1 MKCYIRSILA
11 FIILMASVHAQAQN
25 YKKNTFGVFAGIGG
39 ATVVQEAL
47 EGGGST
53 DMGVGFSVGLNY
65 YRSLSAKAAFETGVT
80 WYMNEV
86 TFEGSYNPDQ
96 EIKHENIN
104 MIHVPVFLRFDVSKS
119 FFLHGGLI
127 GDFDFSKNEFLDD
140 QSGLGAGVGLG
151 VNFPLSQKIKM
162 QINPFINIHGLL
174 MIEKTSYPQR
184 LLETGIRLGIR
195 TY

>member
-119 FFLHGGLI
+119 FFLHGGI
-127 GDFDFSKNEFLDD
+127 SSK
-140 QSGLGAGVGLG
+140 SGLGAGVGLG